1 MLREWA
7 RRDSLAT
14 ITAFQAATLR
24 AKQSGSNMTKPATPT
39 GGIYCYVMTPFD
51 ARGDLNAAAL
61 LDYVGAVIDSGVDGV
76 TCIASTCEGPYLT
89 ERERHL
95 VATTVGKA
103 ASGRVRVNIG
113 IGAVSTRQAI
123 EYARQARDAG
133 ATSLMVDMQQYFPI
147 GFDDAM
153 RHYETI
159 ARAVPLP
166 IRLYNI
172 TNPTR
177 FDFTPDRVAQM
188 SSIEAI
194 DSVKESSADVT
205 RVRDIR
211 ALCGDRF
218 ALFCGFH
225 FQIRDAIRFGAVGW
239 EAGLHPLIA
248 RPCVE
253 LYRALVKDPESSA
266 ARTQYERLQALFYF
280 FRYNG
285 VPHSLKAMSRWSDL
299 DLGAPRA
306 PLAEL
311 PEHSQHRLKRILHEL
326 DIPTR

>member
-1 MLREWA
+1 LHQSA
-7 RRDSLAT
+7 RHDSLRA
-14 ITAFQAATLR
+14 IAASKRLDSKS
-24 AKQSGSNMTKPATPT
+24 KQGRSAMTKPFAPD

-51 ARGDLNAAAL
+51 ARGDVNAAAL
-61 LDYVGAVIDSGVDGV
+61 TDYVAAMIDSGVDGV

-89 ERERHL
+89 ERERQL
-95 VATTVGKA
+95 VASTVGKA
-103 ASGRVRVNIG
+103 AAGRVRVNIG
-113 IGAVSTRQAI
+113 VGAVSTRQTI

-153 RHYETI
+153 RHFEAIT
-159 ARAVPLP
+159 RAVPLP

-188 SSIEAI
+188 ASIEAI
-194 DSVKESSADVT
+194 DSVKESSGDVT

-225 FQIRDAIRFGAVGW
+225 FQVLDACRFGATGW

-253 LYRALVKDPESSA
+253 LFRALSKDPESDA
-266 ARTQYERLQALFYF
+266 ARTRYQRLQALFYF

-311 PEHSQHRLKRILHEL
+311 PEHSQQRLKKILHEL